1 VSTGL
6 HGCKHNGGKQSART
20 EVGNSEAVEILGP
33 SAPATAPAGQLEKEK
48 AVRSK
53 SSFANSIAA
62 AALLLMLSAVPV
74 CVFAQGARGPMSGGG
89 IMSPPV
95 NQRPLGLEFVGI
107 EQHLNAEVPADLEF
121 RDELGNPVK
130 LADYFGHGRPVILNL
145 GYYQC
150 PMLCSELLQGLVGS
164 MKALTFDLGKDFYV
178 VTVSFD
184 PRETTEMAAAKK
196 RDIIK
201 RYGRAN
207 ADQGWH
213 FLTGKP
219 DQINALTKSVGFQ
232 YQFDPKTE
240 QYAHAAAIVML
251 TPDHHVSGYFYGV
264 EFSPKDLRLG
274 LVQASQNRIGNI
286 GDQVL
291 LYCYHY
297 DPRTGK
303 YGAVIGNIL
312 KLAALATMLILGTL
326 MFVMFRADRRA
337 DHGSDHGSG
346 PGAAHGE
353 SGRVK

>member
-1 VSTGL
+1 
-6 HGCKHNGGKQSART
+6 
-20 EVGNSEAVEILGP
+20 
-33 SAPATAPAGQLEKEK
+33 
-48 AVRSK
+48 VRSK
-53 SSFANSIAA
+53 SSFANSDGGTELRSAGRTNAPVPTCFLVVVA
-62 AALLLMLSAVPV
+62 AALLLMLTASL
-74 CVFAQGARGPMSGGG
+74 FAQGGRGPMSGG
-89 IMSPPV
+89 ILSPPV
-95 NQRPLGLEFVGI
+95 NQRPPGLEFVGI
-107 EQHLNAEVPADLEF
+107 DQHLNADVPVNLEF

-150 PMLCSELLQGLVGS
+150 PMLCSEILQGLVGS
-164 MKALTFDLGKDFYV
+164 MKALTFNLGKDFDV

-196 RDIIK
+196 RDIMK

-207 ADQGWH
+207 SDQGWH
-213 FLTGKP
+213 FLTGKA
-219 DQINALTKSVGFQ
+219 DQINALTKAVGFD

-303 YGAVIGNIL
+303 YGAIISNIL
-312 KLAALATMLILGTL
+312 KLAGLATMLILGTFV
-326 MFVMFRADRRA
+326 FVMFRADRHS
-337 DHGSDHGSG
+337 DHGSDSD
-346 PGAAHGE
+346 A
-353 SGRVK
+353 SRDLRRVT

>member
-1 VSTGL
+1 MS
-6 HGCKHNGGKQSART
+6 KQAR
-20 EVGNSEAVEILGP
+20 EARRPPRSKMER
-33 SAPATAPAGQLEKEK
+33 EK

-53 SSFANSIAA
+53 FSFTNSMVTAG
-62 AALLLMLSAVPV
+62 LLMLAMSAAPL
-74 CVFAQGARGPMSGGG
+74 FALGGGPMMGGG
-89 IMSPPV
+89 IMRPPV

-107 EQHLNAEVPADLEF
+107 EQHLNAEVPGNLEF

-130 LADYFGHGRPVILNL
+130 LSDYFGHGRPVILNL

-164 MKALTFDLGKDFYV
+164 MKVLTFDLGKDYDV

-196 RDIIK
+196 RDIMK

-207 ADQGWH
+207 TEQGWH
-213 FLTGKP
+213 FLTGRA
-219 DQINALTKSVGFQ
+219 DQIEALTKAVGFQ
-232 YQFDPKTE
+232 FQFDPKTN

-251 TPDHHVSGYFYGV
+251 TPDRHISGYFYGV

-274 LVQASQNRIGNI
+274 LVQASQNNIGNI
-286 GDQVL
+286 SDQVL

-297 DPRTGK
+297 DPMTGK

-312 KLAALATMLILGTL
+312 KLSGLATALIRGIFI
-326 MFVMFRADRRA
+326 FVMFRAHR
-337 DHGSDHGSG
+337 GYGPGSG
-346 PGAAHGE
+346 HSSGGDAAG
-353 SGRVK
+353 GDLRRVT

>member
-1 VSTGL
+1 MVSL
-6 HGCKHNGGKQSART
+6 KRYRDAKHGIANAMT
-20 EVGNSEAVEILGP
+20 WYE
-33 SAPATAPAGQLEKEK
+33 ATAPAGQPEKEK

-62 AALLLMLSAVPV
+62 VAFLLMLSAAPL
-74 CVFAQGARGPMSGGG
+74 FAQVPRGPIMGGG
-89 IMSPPV
+89 IMSPPA
-95 NQRPLGLEFVGI
+95 NQRPPGLEFVGI
-107 EQHLNAEVPADLEF
+107 EQHLNGEVPADLEF

-130 LADYFGHGRPVILNL
+130 LAEYFGHGRPVILNL

-164 MKALTFDLGKDFYV
+164 MKVLTFNLGKDFDV

-184 PRETTEMAAAKK
+184 PRETTEMAAEKK
-196 RDIIK
+196 RDLMK

-207 ADQGWH
+207 SDQGWH
-213 FLTGKP
+213 FLTGKA
-219 DQINALTKSVGFQ
+219 DHIDALTKSVGFQ

-240 QYAHAAAIVML
+240 QYAHATAIVML
-251 TPDHHVSGYFYGV
+251 TPDRHISGYFYGV

-274 LVQASQNRIGNI
+274 LVQASQNKIGNI

-303 YGAVIGNIL
+303 YGAVISNIL
-312 KLAALATMLILGTL
+312 KLAALATMLILGTF
-326 MFVMFRADRRA
+326 MFVMFRADRHSDRRA
-337 DHGSDHGSG
+337 GHSDLR
-346 PGAAHGE
+346 
-353 SGRVK
+353 RVT